1 MLLMLIRPRTARRC
15 TALIYAAEP
24 EGHLTIVQILLD
36 HGADPNIRDHIYK
49 HSAMVVAVRKKCYG
63 MNSKRNYNP
72 IIAELLW
79 RRIPH
84 DQKTWHDQ
92 INSVIEIVKK
102 KKCLDILDM
111 FVNWRNPVLFLSLFG
126 HAMSNFLTRERFG
139 DFLS

>member
-1 MLLMLIRPRTARRC
+1 
-15 TALIYAAEP
+15 
-24 EGHLTIVQILLD
+24 
-36 HGADPNIRDHIYK
+36 
-49 HSAMVVAVRKKCYG
+49 MVVAVRKKCYG
-63 MNSKRNYNP
+63 MNSKINYNP
-72 IIAELLW
+72 SIAELLW

-84 DQKTWHDQ
+84 DQKTWDDQ

-139 DFLS
+139 DF